1 MIIKKIIILCF
12 LICLRNI
19 LLGEN
24 ISRQEL
30 TLLKIESFSNS
41 KDCFII
47 RIINIYYK
55 YIKDN
60 TININHHVDKEELIN
75 IIKSNLGDIDI
86 KNIYYKESVFLIKD
100 TFEINYQCNKESRK
114 SHEIFR
120 GTVITFND
128 KDIRLNFKYQSE
140 QSVLI
145 DASKNLWSTTGDS
158 YEREGKY
165 AIGENILISS
175 SSFEETNE

>member
-12 LICLRNI
+12 LICLGNI
-19 LLGEN
+19 LLGVN

-47 RIINIYYK
+47 RIIYIYYK

-86 KNIYYKESVFLIKD
+86 KNIIK
-100 TFEINYQCNKESRK
+100 
-114 SHEIFR
+114 
-120 GTVITFND
+120 
-128 KDIRLNFKYQSE
+128 
-140 QSVLI
+140 
-145 DASKNLWSTTGDS
+145 
-158 YEREGKY
+158 
-165 AIGENILISS
+165 
-175 SSFEETNE
+175 